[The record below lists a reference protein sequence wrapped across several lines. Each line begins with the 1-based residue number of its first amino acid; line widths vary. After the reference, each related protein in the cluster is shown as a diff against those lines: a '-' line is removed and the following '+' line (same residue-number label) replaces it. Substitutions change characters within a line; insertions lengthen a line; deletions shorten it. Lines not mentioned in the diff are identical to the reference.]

1 MGNAMPPFDDPS
13 AAAAYAEGPP
23 RLVPGFADMQRM
35 ALLLL
40 REGAPPDAH
49 ILVVGAGGGLELKRF
64 AEAQVR
70 WRFTGVDPAAAML
83 QLAAAALG
91 PLMDR
96 IALLEGTIDAA
107 PDGPF
112 DGATALLT
120 LHFVERQERLGTLR
134 AIRRRLKPG
143 APFIAVHHSVPSDDR
158 EGWLARYAAFAA
170 SSGVAP
176 EKAKAAAAAIAE
188 KLPLL
193 SPEEDEALLRE
204 AGFASVALFYAAFT
218 FRGWIARA

>member
-1 MGNAMPPFDDPS
+1 MTPFDDPD
-13 AAAAYAEGPP
+13 AVAAYAAGPP

-40 REGAPPDAH
+40 REGAPDDAH
-49 ILVVGAGGGLELKRF
+49 VLVVGAGGGLELKRF
-64 AEAQVR
+64 AEAQIR

-83 QLAAAALG
+83 NLARSTLG
-91 PLMDR
+91 ALMDR
-96 IALLEGTIDAA
+96 IALLQGTVDAA

-112 DGATALLT
+112 DGAASLLT
-120 LHFVERQERLGTLR
+120 LHFVERDERLRTLR
-134 AIRRRLKPG
+134 EIRRRLKPG
-143 APFIAVHHSVPSDDR
+143 RPFVAVHHSVPRQDR
-158 EGWLARYAAFAA
+158 ARWLARYAAFAA
-170 SSGVAP
+170 SSGIDAQ
-176 EKAKAAAAAIAE
+176 KAEAAAAAIAE

-204 AGFASVALFYAAFT
+204 SGFQDVALFYAAFT

>member
-1 MGNAMPPFDDPS
+1 MTPFDDPR
-13 AAAAYAEGPP
+13 AVAAYAEGPP
-23 RLVPGFADMQRM
+23 RLVPGFVDMQRM

-40 REGAPPDAH
+40 REGAPDDAH

-64 AEAQVR
+64 AEAEVR

-83 QLAAAALG
+83 KLAEATLG
-91 PLMDR
+91 PRMAR
-96 IALLEGTIDAA
+96 VTLLEGTIDAA

-120 LHFVERQERLGTLR
+120 LHFVEREERLRTLHE
-134 AIRRRLKPG
+134 IRRRLKPG
-143 APFIAVHHSVPSDDR
+143 APFVAAHHSIPR
-158 EGWLARYAAFAA
+158 EGRAAWLSRYAAFAA
-170 SSGVAP
+170 SSGVEP
-176 EKAKAAAAAIAE
+176 EKARTAAGAIAE
-188 KLPLL
+188 KLPFL

-204 AGFASVALFYAAFT
+204 AGFGDAALFYAAFT